1 MAGSPGMAG
10 DRQGQRHRMA
20 EGLDESAE
28 QNRDR
33 WRSSAVV
40 RACREEG
47 TKRKKARQKKKEG
60 NKRGQ
65 HPAAPQGDGT
75 EKDEWL
81 GPRDGPRWLGQKG
94 RRHRRGGRGREGSD
108 PC

>member
-20 EGLDESAE
+20 EGLDVSTE
-28 QNRDR
+28 QNRDK
-33 WRSSAVV
+33 WRCSVDV

-47 TKRKKARQKKKEG
+47 TKRNKAGKKKKG

-65 HPAAPQGDGT
+65 HPAAPQGGGT

-81 GPRDGPRWLGQKG
+81 GPRDGPR
-94 RRHRRGGRGREGSD
+94 
-108 PC
+108 